1 MHHTKKITY
10 LYLTCI
16 LCISN
21 ILKKG
26 KKELTPFIRT
36 RWKCINELCFH
47 GHWNSHWP
55 WNSTLKRPDF
65 FLLCFG
71 KNTVNDKQIWWLKNY
86 CMPSEKWELS
96 EYSSSIE
103 CDFHWEHN
111 VDVYPALRL
120 SLSPID
126 FCNVIHVAADTSYLA
141 RGSDS
146 WTTFKESCALNLFI
160 MLPCVLLPHKLGTR
174 LRSCRWRLRPRWS
187 PWSKSIK
194 HTNNRSGLWLS
205 LPWL

>member
-1 MHHTKKITY
+1 MYFLFCIIQKKIT
-10 LYLTCI
+10 
-16 LCISN
+16 
-21 ILKKG
+21 
-26 KKELTPFIRT
+26 FIRT

-160 MLPCVLLPHKLGTR
+160 MFPCVLLPHKLGTR
-174 LRSCRWRLRPRWS
+174 LRSCRWRLRPRWR